1 MTDCILKTE
10 YETQPGSTMNTSD
23 SANKMQIP
31 DHAIER
37 FAKFLYPRFLADMEQ
52 RNKAKE

>member
-1 MTDCILKTE
+1 MTNCILKTE
-10 YETQPGSTMNTSD
+10 YDSQPVDAKNTGDGTSETW
-23 SANKMQIP
+23 IP
-31 DHAIER
+31 DHAIGR

>member
-1 MTDCILKTE
+1 MTNCILKTE
-10 YETQPGSTMNTSD
+10 YDFQPVDAKNTGDGTSETR
-23 SANKMQIP
+23 IP

-52 RNKAKE
+52 RKKATE

>member
-10 YETQPGSTMNTSD
+10 YETQPGSTKNTSN

-37 FAKFLYPRFLADMEQ
+37 LAKFLYPRFLADMEQ
-52 RNKAKE
+52 RKKAKE

>member
-1 MTDCILKTE
+1 MTNCILKTE
-10 YETQPGSTMNTSD
+10 YDSQPVGTKNTGDDTSETR
-23 SANKMQIP
+23 IP

>member
-1 MTDCILKTE
+1 MTNCILKTE
-10 YETQPGSTMNTSD
+10 YDSQPVDAKNTGDGTSETW
-23 SANKMQIP
+23 IP

>member
-10 YETQPGSTMNTSD
+10 YDFQPVDAKNTGDDMSETR
-23 SANKMQIP
+23 IP

-37 FAKFLYPRFLADMEQ
+37 FAKFLSPRFLADMEQ
-52 RNKAKE
+52 RKNATD

>member
-1 MTDCILKTE
+1 MTNCILKTE
-10 YETQPGSTMNTSD
+10 YDFQPVDAKNTSD
-23 SANKMQIP
+23 DMSEVRIP

-52 RNKAKE
+52 RKKTTE